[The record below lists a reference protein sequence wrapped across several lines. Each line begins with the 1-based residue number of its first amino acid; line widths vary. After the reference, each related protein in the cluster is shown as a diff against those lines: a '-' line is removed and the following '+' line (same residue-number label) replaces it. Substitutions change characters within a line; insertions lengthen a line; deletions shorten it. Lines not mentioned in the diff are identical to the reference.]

1 MLTNHGLIFNGS
13 QFWVIHRRIEY
24 GPFDYEWSKDL
35 EGVSLLYRGQKFGE
49 HCGPSQIYADLKDFS
64 LPMTVVE
71 VASIV
76 LGTLL
81 HNLTTG
87 RNDADSDAFLQQQLS
102 KQGYERF
109 YSSITLNDN
118 SNFS

>member
-1 MLTNHGLIFNGS
+1 MITNHGLIFDGT
-13 QFWVIHRRIEY
+13 QFWVIHRRQEY

-35 EGVSLLYRGQKFGE
+35 AGISLLYRGEKFGE
-49 HCGPSQIYADLKDFS
+49 HCGPSQIYADLKEFA

-76 LGTLL
+76 LGCIL
-81 HNLTTG
+81 HNLI
-87 RNDADSDAFLQQQLS
+87 NNNNHVESEAFLQAQLS

-109 YSSITLNDN
+109 FNN
-118 SNFS
+118 MKANEQ